1 MCRLADFLH
10 KYFVPDAVLGQ
21 ETEHKGPG
29 PAFVGGWEVK
39 GTEFPPLLSQYTAG
53 ASKWHPKE
61 VGTVD
66 LEGLLG
72 DLQSALLSNED
83 S

>member
-10 KYFVPDAVLGQ
+10 KYFVPDAALGQ

-39 GTEFPPLLSQYTAG
+39 DTEFPPLLSQQG
-53 ASKWHPKE
+53 
-61 VGTVD
+61 
-66 LEGLLG
+66 
-72 DLQSALLSNED
+72 
-83 S
+83 